1 MSLVKYA
8 IHAIDRDRS
17 LETKYCHQFVSRS
30 IHMSQGGEV
39 VGLLSWGGGNFDG
52 PPSFCCLGYG
62 QIIIDLCNSLSFSK
76 SVN

>member
-8 IHAIDRDRS
+8 MHAIDRDRS

-39 VGLLSWGGGNFDG
+39 VGLLS
-52 PPSFCCLGYG
+52 
-62 QIIIDLCNSLSFSK
+62 
-76 SVN
+76 

>member
-39 VGLLSWGGGNFDG
+39 VGLLSWGGAILMG
-52 PPSFCCLGYG
+52 PHLFVVWVMG
-62 QIIIDLCNSLSFSK
+62 K
-76 SVN
+76 

>member
-30 IHMSQGGEV
+30 IHRRGEGGCWIV
-39 VGLLSWGGGNFDG
+39 VLEGGQF
-52 PPSFCCLGYG
+52 
-62 QIIIDLCNSLSFSK
+62 
-76 SVN
+76 